1 MWTSVQLV
9 CSSSSSPS
17 TIASICVAFR
27 SFCCESLP
35 LTLSLVVPHFSL
47 PLLRSLHPSRPLM
60 PSSRVGGRGVRADRA
75 TVEGRAGAGPTAM
88 ESEIL
93 DCSEWLE
100 SCGALGGGRFCSDC
114 GRNRPGSTSR
124 GWTTDSFTRLWY
136 IEREERGRWVKQALG
151 DKKDADLRR
160 RNKMI
165 NKGQQGLS

>member
-1 MWTSVQLV
+1 MWTSDQLV

-47 PLLRSLHPSRPLM
+47 PPLRSLHPSRPLM
-60 PSSRVGGRGVRADRA
+60 PSSRVGGRGVKADRA

-100 SCGALGGGRFCSDC
+100 GCGALGGGRFCSVC
-114 GRNRPGSTSR
+114 GRKRPGSTSR

-136 IEREERGRWVKQALG
+136 IAREEGGRWEKQALG
-151 DKKDADLRR
+151 DKKRCR
-160 RNKMI
+160 FEKKKQNVK
-165 NKGQQGLS
+165 